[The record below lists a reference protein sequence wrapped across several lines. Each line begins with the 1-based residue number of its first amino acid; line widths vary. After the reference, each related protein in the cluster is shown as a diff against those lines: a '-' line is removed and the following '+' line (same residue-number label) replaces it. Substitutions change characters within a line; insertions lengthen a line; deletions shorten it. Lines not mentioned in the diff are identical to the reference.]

1 MPTPHVPRASHVFAL
16 MAWLFVFLPVAAQTH
31 ALSSDPAS
39 VSFDQERQT
48 LVSLDRPWRFH
59 TGDDPRWAEP
69 SFDDSSWS
77 LVRSDKNW
85 DEQGYKN
92 YTGTAWYRLKVQI
105 PANQPPLSL
114 YVLDV
119 NTNYQVYVDGR
130 LSGGYGEM
138 PPHAHPTFQI
148 PVTVPLPHAS
158 EAHTLSLAVRVWMP
172 GAIPGVP
179 GGGLQTGMLL
189 GRSSLIAEHAAS
201 ETHNRVWRFDSIL
214 FLSLLE
220 VLGGN
225 AALALFIIRRK
236 QFEYLWFGLF
246 LLAYATFQFLIVST
260 NFHAVSLRSI
270 QVLAL
275 MLVFGMGASLLAF
288 FYSMLRARPSRLF
301 WIAVAGLILSLLA
314 AIAFAAHFLSLNTT
328 SILQL
333 VLAVPSQ
340 IWVLRLLFIRVRQ
353 RDPDARL
360 LLLPILI
367 YEVINN
373 SFLIVVPANLLGLKS
388 VSNAWLY
395 TKVPFYFPVSL
406 PNLADI
412 LFLIAMFAILIHRFA
427 RSAQHQ
433 ERFAA
438 ELEAARI
445 IQQILIPEALP
456 TLPGF
461 AIQTAY
467 LPAGSVGGDFFQILP
482 LPGNS
487 LLIAIGDVSGKGLP
501 AAMTVSLLVGT
512 LRTVADYTQAPGEIL
527 AALNSRMVNRSNG
540 GFTTCLVLRA
550 DPHPDGSAS
559 VTLANA
565 GHLAPYLDGVELT
578 LHNGLPLGI
587 LAGAVYAETTQPLA
601 PTQQLTLL
609 TDGVVEARTKPFRN
623 KPSELFGFARTA
635 TLSTQSANQIATT
648 AQKFGQD
655 DDITVLTLTALRSAN
670 QVAATP

>member
-1 MPTPHVPRASHVFAL
+1 MPTPYLPRALKGFAL
-16 MAWLFVFLPVAAQTH
+16 VAWLILLLPVAAQTH
-31 ALSSDPAS
+31 EPSSDPAS
-39 VSFDQERQT
+39 VSLDQDRQPV
-48 LVSLDRPWRFH
+48 VSLDRLWRFH
-59 TGDDPRWAEP
+59 TGDDPRWADP
-69 SFDDSSWS
+69 SFDDSTWS
-77 LVRSDKNW
+77 LIRSDKNW

-92 YTGTAWYRLKVQI
+92 YTGTAWYRLKVHI
-105 PANQPPLSL
+105 PANQPALSL

-119 NTNYQVYVDGR
+119 NTNYEVYMDGQ
-130 LSGGYGEM
+130 LAGTFGSM
-138 PPHAHPTFQI
+138 PPHGRPIFQI
-148 PVTVPLPHAS
+148 PVTFPVPHPS
-158 EAHTLSLAVRVWMP
+158 QAHSLTLAMRVWMP
-172 GAIPGVP
+172 PGIPGVP
-179 GGGLQTGMLL
+179 GGGLQPGMVLGATG
-189 GRSSLIAEHAAS
+189 LIAEHAAAES
-201 ETHNRVWRFDSIL
+201 HNRVWRFDSTL

-220 VLGGN
+220 ILGGN
-225 AALALFIIRRK
+225 AALALFLIRRK

-260 NFHAVSLRSI
+260 NFHAVSLRSV
-270 QVLAL
+270 QLVAL
-275 MLVFGMGASLLAF
+275 MVVFAMGGSLLAF
-288 FYSMLRARPSRLF
+288 FYSMFRARPSRLF
-301 WIAVAGLILSLLA
+301 WIAVSGLLLTLLG
-314 AIAFAAHFLSLNTT
+314 AIAFAAHLLSLNTT

-333 VLAVPSQ
+333 VLAVPTQ

-406 PNLADI
+406 PNVADI

-445 IQQILIPEALP
+445 VQQILIPEALP
-456 TLPGF
+456 ALPGF

-482 LPGNS
+482 LPENS

-512 LRTVADYTQAPGEIL
+512 LRTVIDYTQAPGEIL
-527 AALNSRMVNRSNG
+527 AALNTRMVHRSNG

-550 DPHPDGSAS
+550 DPHPDGSAT

-565 GHLAPYLDGVELT
+565 GHLGPYLDGVELPV
-578 LHNGLPLGI
+578 HNGLPLGI
-587 LAGAVYAETTQPLA
+587 LTTAVYGEITQSLA
-601 PTQQLTLL
+601 VGQQLTLL
-609 TDGVVEARTKPFRN
+609 TDGVVEARTKPLRN

-635 TLSTQSANQIATT
+635 TLSTQSASHIAET

-655 DDITVLTLTALRSAN
+655 DDITVLTLS
-670 QVAATP
+670 VAP